1 MTRATSFATLIL
13 VILAVLSS
21 VQANATGG
29 SSSKAPGT
37 GATTPIA
44 GSTDAYMFELLTLVN
59 QHRSSLGLKPLC
71 LTAGLI
77 NAAIIHAQDMANKQ
91 YMDHAGSDGSTPF
104 TRMEKAGYVGFG
116 YAAENIA
123 YGSVGGSLKFE
134 TAAAVFKTWIESK
147 GHRENI
153 ELPQVNQMGA
163 GRAQGTCVGGSGT
176 CEYHVQN
183 FGQND
188 VNVYKCL
195 TPGGGGGSTTTV
207 VTPNP
212 PSKPSQPPQQPSQP
226 PQQPSQPPQQPPQP
240 PQQPTATPTPQ
251 PPRTRTRITYT
262 RQPVPTTVIT
272 TPPRQPDHPGYP
284 GQKPPVVTSL
294 SATAIVTATATAT
307 ATTVPSPPSDES
319 PRKSTPVADPPKYT
333 TTADVPV
340 ALPTSTATAIATV
353 TAPANPGYPNQP
365 NQPQPPAPTTPI
377 APEPTTP
384 AAPQPPTTPVNPQ
397 PSNPTMPQPQPPTG
411 GDNQTPGKPTP
422 TRRPR
427 RKCKCTC
434 EGSDGKKTTYT
445 TGY

>member
-1 MTRATSFATLIL
+1 MARARTFATLFL
-13 VILAVLSS
+13 VILALLSS

-29 SSSKAPGT
+29 SSSKTPGT
-37 GATTPIA
+37 GGTTPIA
-44 GSTDAYMFELLTLVN
+44 GSTDTYMFELLTLVN

-77 NAAIIHAQDMANKQ
+77 NSAIIHSQDMANKQ
-91 YMDHAGSDGSTPF
+91 FMEHAGSDGSTPF

-123 YGSVGGSLKFE
+123 YGSLGGQLKFE
-134 TAAAVFKTWIESK
+134 TAAAVFKTWIESQ

-163 GRAQGTCVGGSGT
+163 GRAQGTCVGGRGT
-176 CEYHVQN
+176 CAYWTQN
-183 FGQND
+183 FASQKD
-188 VNVYKCL
+188 LNVYKCL
-195 TPGGGGGSTTTV
+195 TPGGGGGSVTT
-207 VTPNP
+207 TPNP
-212 PSKPSQPPQQPSQP
+212 PSQTSQPPQQPSQPPQQPSQP
-226 PQQPSQPPQQPPQP
+226 PQQPSQPPQQP
-240 PQQPTATPTPQ
+240 TVTPTPQ
-251 PPRTRTRITYT
+251 PPRTRTRIT

-272 TPPRQPDHPGYP
+272 MPPRQPDQPGYP
-284 GQKPPVVTSL
+284 GQKPPVVTSS

-307 ATTVPSPPSDES
+307 ATAVPSPPSDES

-340 ALPTSTATAIATV
+340 APPTATATAIATV
-353 TAPANPGYPNQP
+353 TAPANPGYP

-384 AAPQPPTTPVNPQ
+384 AAPQPPTTPVAPQ
-397 PSNPTMPQPQPPTG
+397 PSNPTTPQPQPPTG
-411 GDNQTPGKPTP
+411 GDSQTPSKPTP

-434 EGSDGKKTTYT
+434 EGSDGKKTSYT

>member
-1 MTRATSFATLIL
+1 MARATSFAALFI
-13 VILAVLSS
+13 VILALLSS
-21 VQANATGG
+21 VHANATGG
-29 SSSKAPGT
+29 SSGKTPGT
-37 GATTPIA
+37 GSTPIA
-44 GSTDAYMFELLTLVN
+44 GSTDTYMFELLTLVN

-77 NAAIIHAQDMANKQ
+77 NSAIVHSQDMANKQ
-91 YMDHAGSDGSTPF
+91 FMDHAGSDGSTPF

-163 GRAQGTCVGGSGT
+163 GRAQGTCVGGRGT
-176 CEYHVQN
+176 CEFWTQN
-183 FGQND
+183 FAGND
-188 VNVYKCL
+188 VNIYKCL

-207 VTPNP
+207 TPNRP
-212 PSKPSQPPQQPSQP
+212 QPSQPPQQPSQP
-226 PQQPSQPPQQPPQP
+226 PQQPSQPPQQP
-240 PQQPTATPTPQ
+240 TTTPTPQ
-251 PPRTRTRITYT
+251 PPRTRTRITDT

-272 TPPRQPDHPGYP
+272 TPRQPDQPGYP
-284 GQKPPVVTSL
+284 GQKPPVATSP
-294 SATAIVTATATAT
+294 SATVIVTATATAT
-307 ATTVPSPPSDES
+307 ATAVPSPPSDES

-340 ALPTSTATAIATV
+340 APPTATATAIATV
-353 TAPANPGYPNQP
+353 TAPANPGYPS
-365 NQPQPPAPTTPI
+365 QPPAPTTPI
-377 APEPTTP
+377 AS
-384 AAPQPPTTPVNPQ
+384 QPPTTPVAPQ
-397 PSNPTMPQPQPPTG
+397 PSNPTTPVVPQPSNPTTPKPQPPTG
-411 GDNQTPGKPTP
+411 GDSHTPSKPTP

-434 EGSDGKKTTYT
+434 EGSDGKKRSYT
-445 TGY
+445 TAY